1 MGKCWKLSAALNL
14 KIDSR
19 SSSVSAGSQ
28 GSELGTGDK
37 SGVPLM
43 QVSYEVE
50 SACGSNTA
58 ELIAPVMGLSLP
70 SSDDLI
76 CSRSKARVVTG
87 AISWMRPDD
96 RFKPCL
102 SGRRGAVTV
111 VSNQSKIK
119 SPRMSAT

>member
-1 MGKCWKLSAALNL
+1 MGERWKISAALNF

-28 GSELGTGDK
+28 GSELNTGDK

-50 SACGSNTA
+50 SACGSSVV
-58 ELIAPVMGLSLP
+58 ESVVPMMGLNFP
-70 SSDDLI
+70 SSDNLN
-76 CSRSKARVVTG
+76 CSGFETGAATG

-96 RFKPCL
+96 RFKPCS
-102 SGRRGAVTV
+102 SGQRGAVAA
-111 VSNQSKIK
+111 VSNPLKIK